1 MQLLCLDET
10 LYDMVGYFSPLVGGS
25 KIILC
30 QQAGFVANFDV
41 LCVVCCVALVSIY
54 GVMEVLGRTMK
65 IHWLPT
71 F

>member
-1 MQLLCLDET
+1 MEVILLF
-10 LYDMVGYFSPLVGGS
+10 YANRLVS
-25 KIILC
+25 LLISMC
-30 QQAGFVANFDV
+30 CV
-41 LCVVCCVALVSIY
+41 VVCCVALVFIY